1 MAETD
6 PPQEAAPTP
15 KKSKRPLLIGLVLA
29 LLGGGGGFY
38 VTFSGMLSGE
48 TKAEAGHD
56 AAASALPDI
65 AFVPVDPM
73 IISLGSSGQSSHL
86 RFTAQLEVSA
96 SHVADVTLL
105 LPRIMDVLNGYLRA
119 IDVAE
124 IEDPGALVRMR
135 AQMLR
140 RVQIVSGE
148 GRVRDLL
155 VTEFVVN

>member
-1 MAETD
+1 MADPD
-6 PPQEAAPTP
+6 PPQEAAPTK
-15 KKSKRPLLIGLVLA
+15 KKSKLPLLIGMALA
-29 LLGGGGGFY
+29 ILGGGAGFY
-38 VTFSGMLSGE
+38 VTFSGLLFGEARAESGQGKG
-48 TKAEAGHD
+48 TD
-56 AAASALPDI
+56 ALPDI

-73 IISLGSSGQSSHL
+73 IISLGPSGQSSHL

-96 SHVADVTLL
+96 PYVADVTML

-119 IDVAE
+119 VDVAE